1 MDINISNYYKWLYES
16 RKDIGSAN
24 FLVTVDNN
32 GNLYN
37 TYELSGK
44 QKNIYELRK
53 NIEYKL
59 FVK

>member
-1 MDINISNYYKWLYES
+1 MDIEISNYYKWLYQS
-16 RKDIGSAN
+16 RKYIGAAN
-24 FLVTVDNN
+24 FLVTIDNE

-37 TYELSGK
+37 TSELTG
-44 QKNIYELRK
+44 IYKEIYNLRK